1 MLEDMNS
8 QPSASEGFSAA
19 TFYKMGQKYGV
30 TCSEIMT
37 NFLGKNR
44 ALSRGKYPAVAPDA
58 PLETSRKPKA
68 TPTPKPLKAAAKKV
82 TKKTAAKTEKQ
93 VTKKTAAKTE
103 KQVTKKT
110 AAKTKVKTEEIA
122 DTQDEDF
129 LNEQSDDF
137 LNGAPAD
144 GVVYIAT
151 PEEIA
156 SQD

>member
-1 MLEDMNS
+1 MSLNRMNEMLEDMNS

-93 VTKKTAAKTE
+93 VTKKTAAKT
-103 KQVTKKT
+103 
-110 AAKTKVKTEEIA
+110 KVKTEEIA

>member
-1 MLEDMNS
+1 MNEMLEDMNS

-93 VTKKTAAKTE
+93 VTKKTAAKT
-103 KQVTKKT
+103 
-110 AAKTKVKTEEIA
+110 KVKTEEIA